1 MLKIGY
7 LDSFNKGLQEAG
19 INESINSK
27 EDIGKMIREAGITK
41 QTIEKYAS
49 VLIKAGWGKINTE
62 SGTLESFTVDGKQFG
77 LSGVLGFRQGLSK
90 VPYDDY
96 PAILHEGEAVL
107 TSSTAN
113 ELRNLLT
120 EYRANNQ
127 AVITLDTTIQNQT
140 VELVAKLDEVI
151 TAINSSGTIGATST
165 TSIDQA
171 NAIQKLQYSMT
182 HVVSTKSALN

>member
-19 INESINSK
+19 INESISSK

-49 VLIKAGWGKINTE
+49 ALIKAGWGKINTE
-62 SGTLESFTVDGKQFG
+62 NGTLESFTVDGKQFG
-77 LSGVLGFRQGLSK
+77 LSGVLGFRQGLAK

-96 PAILHEGEAVL
+96 PAVLHEGEAVL

-113 ELRNLLT
+113 ELRNLLS

-140 VELVAKLDEVI
+140 VALVSKLDEVVS
-151 TAINSSGTIGATST
+151 AINATGTVGGASTSA
-165 TSIDQA
+165 IDQA
-171 NAIQKLQYSMT
+171 NALSKLQYSMT
-182 HVVSTKSALN
+182 HLTSTKSLF